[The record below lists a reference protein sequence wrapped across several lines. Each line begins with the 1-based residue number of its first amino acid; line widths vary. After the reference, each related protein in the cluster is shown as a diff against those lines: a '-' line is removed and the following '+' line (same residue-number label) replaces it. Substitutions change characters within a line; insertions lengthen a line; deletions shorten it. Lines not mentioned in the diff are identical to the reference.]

1 MLLSEIRWINTRE
14 NFITVK
20 ISLCKFINQI
30 LYFIFY
36 LISIILNKPRVTVAY
51 LVFFE
56 DKIFIL
62 S

>member
-36 LISIILNKPRVTVAY
+36 LISIILNKPRSPVAY
-51 LVFFE
+51 LVFFK

>member
-51 LVFFE
+51 LVFFK
-56 DKIFIL
+56 DKIFI
-62 S
+62 